1 MKLTVDATSRF
12 RKDYKLI
19 VKRGYDVS
27 ILESVVNTLANGI
40 PLPGKYADHDLVG
53 NYKGCRE
60 CHLKPDWLL
69 VYQVLDD
76 ELILL
81 LTRTGTHS
89 DLFGL

>member
-1 MKLTVDATSRF
+1 MKLKIDTTAKF
-12 RKDYKLI
+12 RKDYKTV

-27 ILESVVNTLANGI
+27 LLKQVVEMLADGI
-40 PLPGKYADHDLVG
+40 PLPEKYADHDLIG

-69 VYQVLDD
+69 VYQVLED
-76 ELILL
+76 EVILL

-89 DLFGL
+89 DLF